1 MTGEA
6 ITSCCNRTSV
16 SLAIDQCYWPGQI
29 VTKAPHWVQCT
40 NPHPTPLHLAHVW
53 QLVWQLTSVHN
64 ALACEVSQPPIMST
78 TSYKGNFKTKQSKL
92 CHLLSVV
99 MYVRTYV
106 SMYVYNYACKDQKH
120 DQSDAIIQS
129 TALTIGVKWNGSE
142 PQLRRTCVVV
152 LAKGEREPEDP
163 PLPRCATQASD
174 SSLPL
179 KQVFLIQR
187 LCSYALHVCT

>member
-1 MTGEA
+1 
-6 ITSCCNRTSV
+6 
-16 SLAIDQCYWPGQI
+16 
-29 VTKAPHWVQCT
+29 
-40 NPHPTPLHLAHVW
+40 
-53 QLVWQLTSVHN
+53 
-64 ALACEVSQPPIMST
+64 MST

-99 MYVRTYV
+99 MYVRKYV
-106 SMYVYNYACKDQKH
+106 CIYACKDQKH

-152 LAKGEREPEDP
+152 LAKGEGEPEDP

-174 SSLPL
+174 RSLPL